1 MQPTVLTQLN
11 TWAQQIAPQH
21 NTLASWQAIA
31 AQYPWCSLAHLFT
44 ARHQQQTNPNNHLEA
59 LQTATLHIGNPFWV
73 KRFATEDIDTLFPVA
88 NQNNATVHLTVN
100 EAPLATIFEED
111 ASATDIDD
119 TDAPPENE
127 EDASVE
133 AEPIS
138 KLGSMLSEQA
148 ALFKQAVPADATLPI
163 LSEPYHSIDYFASQG
178 IKLDKAAPE
187 KVVVLANRV
196 QTFTEWLKQMKRHNA
211 NPTDLGTSPE
221 NEALVSNMATA
232 SNTIGDVV
240 TEAMA
245 QVLAKQGLKSSAIG
259 IYKKLILLH
268 PDKSA
273 YFANQINLL
282 NKQ

>member
-11 TWAQQIAPQH
+11 TWAQQIAPQD
-21 NTLASWQAIA
+21 TALASWQAIA

-44 ARHQQQTNPNNHLEA
+44 VRHQQQSNTSHQQAA

-73 KRFATEDIDTLFPVA
+73 KRFATESVETLFPA
-88 NQNNATVHLTVN
+88 ASHHHTTTHLTVN
-100 EAPLATIFEED
+100 ETPLATINDNEV
-111 ASATDIDD
+111 ATTDIDD
-119 TDAPPENE
+119 TDAPPTTE
-127 EDASVE
+127 EDAN
-133 AEPIS
+133 ADAAPLG

-245 QVLAKQGLKSSAIG
+245 QVLAKQGLKSSAIS

-273 YFANQINLL
+273 YFASQINLL